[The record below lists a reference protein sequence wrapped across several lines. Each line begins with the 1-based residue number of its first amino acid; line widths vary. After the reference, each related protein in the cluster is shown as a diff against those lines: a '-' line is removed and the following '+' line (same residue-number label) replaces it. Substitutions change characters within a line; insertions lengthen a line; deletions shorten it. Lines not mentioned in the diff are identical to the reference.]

1 MDISFPGKI
10 PRSTTNFMKYLL
22 QLLLPA
28 ALLMSLAAMAQTSP
42 AGSSSPANATAAAL
56 PSAPSSAG
64 SSGVTANP
72 NATKMGTINI
82 ERAIFASNEGQRD
95 VEALS
100 KKLEPKQTELKSMN
114 DELEGLKKQLNTQ
127 GDKLNDESRGTLVK
141 QIEQKQKSFDRA
153 MQDAREDAQNQ
164 QNEIASR
171 ILQKMAPL
179 IVKYAND
186 NGFGV
191 IVDTSN
197 PWPNGPV
204 VWAGPSV
211 DITEPVIVAYNTQS
225 GVPAPAKPATGAPGI
240 GTRPGGTT
248 KPATPPPATK
258 PPTTTQPK

>member
-1 MDISFPGKI
+1 
-10 PRSTTNFMKYLL
+10 MKRLL

-28 ALLMSLAAMAQTSP
+28 ALLVSLVAMAQTSP

-56 PSAPSSAG
+56 PSAPSAAG
-64 SSGVTANP
+64 SSPVATNP
-72 NATKMGTINI
+72 GGTKMGTINI

-95 VEALS
+95 VETLS
-100 KKLEPKQTELKSMN
+100 KKLEPKQTELKTMN
-114 DELEGLKKQLNTQ
+114 DELEALKKQLNAQ
-127 GDKLNDESRGTLVK
+127 GEKLNDESRGTLVK
-141 QIEQKQKSFDRA
+141 QVEQKQKSFDRLV
-153 MQDAREDAQNQ
+153 QDAREDAQNQ

-225 GVPAPAKPATGAPGI
+225 GVPAPTKPATATPGL
-240 GTRPGGTT
+240 GTRPGGAP
-248 KPATPPPATK
+248 KPATAPAKPATAPPK
-258 PPTTTQPK
+258 PPTTQPK

>member
-1 MDISFPGKI
+1 
-10 PRSTTNFMKYLL
+10 MKHLL
-22 QLLLPA
+22 RVLLPA
-28 ALLMSLAAMAQTSP
+28 ALLISLSAMAQTSP
-42 AGSSSPANATAAAL
+42 AGSSTPAAASAAL
-56 PSAPSSAG
+56 PSAPSAAG
-64 SSGVTANP
+64 SSPVATNP

-114 DELEGLKKQLNTQ
+114 DELEGLKKQLNAQ
-127 GDKLNDESRGTLVK
+127 SDKLNDESRGTLVK
-141 QIEQKQKSFDRA
+141 QIDQKQKSFDRA

-164 QNEIASR
+164 QQEIASR

-204 VWAGPSV
+204 VWAGPAV
-211 DITEPVIVAYNTQS
+211 DITEPVILAYNTQS
-225 GVPAPAKPATGAPGI
+225 GVPAPARPAGATPGAGT
-240 GTRPGGTT
+240 GTRPAGAP
-248 KPATPPPATK
+248 KPATPAAKPPASSAPK
-258 PPTTTQPK
+258 PPTTQPK